1 MYLFLKRSGKRLLKS
16 PQLLACSA
24 WGASAGLG
32 CHLGSTCS
40 GLGQIPG
47 GHKQIWT
54 CKEHWWRRKPFQIR
68 WRRVLQRSSGRLVS
82 ALHNLTN
89 LRLCSHLVPE
99 HWYKI
104 VWHLVRILQVSKY
117 HQVPE
122 YKVETLHP
130 GTEIFPLFWC
140 ENLEKGVFTLALS
153 ENGTQAPCSDTK
165 YEHSPIWFANMEPK
179 YSFGSSK
186 VTMYLLCFYN
196 VFLFVL

>member
-32 CHLGSTCS
+32 CHLGSTCQ

-68 WRRVLQRSSGRLVS
+68 WRRVIQRSSGRLVS

-104 VWHLVRILQVSKY
+104 VWTLGTNTPSIK
-117 HQVPE
+117 VPSSAR
-122 YKVETLHP
+122 VQGRDLAPRH
-130 GTEIFPLFWC
+130 GNFPLVLVWELGKRC
-140 ENLEKGVFTLALS
+140 VHISAQRES
-153 ENGTQAPCSDTK
+153 YSGT
-165 YEHSPIWFANMEPK
+165 
-179 YSFGSSK
+179 
-186 VTMYLLCFYN
+186 
-196 VFLFVL
+196 VLGQQVWT